1 MQVVTS
7 SLSLAREL
15 WRYGE
20 SELADRALRLSPGQ
34 VADIGHRAGQP
45 ELRYTPTG
53 VPVAS
58 FRVASTTRFK
68 GELALGGQVR
78 HSHTVVAAAGD
89 RGGPVRVTPPR
100 VRDAAVLR
108 G

>member
-1 MQVVTS
+1 MFDTTVTIV
-7 SLSLAREL
+7 
-15 WRYGE
+15 GN
-20 SELADRALRLSPGQ
+20 ALN
-34 VADIGHRAGQP
+34 AP
-45 ELRYTPTG
+45 ELRRTNSTNTL
-53 VPVAS
+53 VAS